1 MRPINLVI
9 SAFGCYA
16 DKCELPFRDFGPE
29 GLYLITGDTGAGKT
43 TIFDAV
49 TFALYGKTSGDHKDP
64 GMLRSKYAPPEAETY
79 VEFTFSYHGKIYK
92 VKRNPEYERPKQKGG
107 GFTVE
112 KAEAELYLPDGRIV
126 SKTGDVNAEIVKIL
140 EITREQFVQIAM
152 IAQGDFRKVLHSKTE
167 DRTEIFRKIFY
178 TDRYKKFQD
187 TVKSDANKLFADLKE
202 QQREYEFWLGSIRLD
217 ESDTGNGE
225 KLSDIKLGL
234 FLADESLEWL
244 SKIIDAD
251 VSLFEQNAKS
261 LDEAVKNL
269 GEINQKTGTAQND
282 KKSRDLLAEAR
293 KRSPEQQTALDEAR
307 ENLKKEKAK
316 QPEYETQK
324 KRIIEINGTLP
335 KYRQLQILNETI
347 ISNRKKRDL
356 EKEKSDMLEKK
367 QNADKTA
374 LEAVKEELR
383 LLGGAEAEF
392 ENLNNKKT
400 TLTTRLTEL
409 QSLKTSTGDYN
420 ELVGLYNKAKENYK
434 TKSETSRAL
443 ETRYESLRKAYL
455 DEQAGLL
462 ASGLVENEP
471 CPVCGSTE
479 HPRIAVLSVHAPS
492 KNDLEKAEEKAK
504 IADKETKTASE
515 TANTFKGRI
524 ETKKNEIESLAA
536 ALLDKTEFAGIPA
549 ALYDNLKEISDEIGK
564 TDDLLAKQKQKLAR
578 KEMLEK
584 YIPQAEQNLSASID
598 NLSKTREF
606 VVSLDATIAAD
617 TENREK
623 QAFEL
628 SFKSE
633 AAAKE
638 EILALSAKQTACESA
653 LAAAQTGFDA
663 IKSAFEGTLKEIETL
678 QAALSGSEP
687 FDLEALRKEG
697 EAAENL
703 QKELNAKSRKID
715 ARISANKTASAN
727 IEKTLKK
734 LSETQT
740 RYKWMKSL
748 SDTAN
753 GDISGKEKIN
763 LETYIQIAYFDRIIA
778 RANLRLLQMS
788 GMQFELKRRDLGAL
802 KSKSGLDLNIV
813 DHHNGSQRDVKTL
826 SGGESF
832 IASLSL
838 ALGLSDEIQSNAG
851 GIRLDSMFVDEG
863 FDSLDETKL
872 AQSIQ
877 ALKNISQANRLI
889 GIISHVAGL
898 DEKIERKIVVTKEP
912 GGASKA
918 KIVI

>member
-1 MRPINLVI
+1 MRPLRLVI

-16 DKCELPFRDFGPE
+16 GKCELPFGDFGPE

-64 GMLRSKYAPPEAETY
+64 GMLRSKYASPEAETY
-79 VEFTFSYHGKIYK
+79 VEFTFLYHGKIYK

-112 KAEAELYLPDGRIV
+112 KAEAELHLPDGRIV

-178 TDRYKKFQD
+178 TDRYKKLQD
-187 TVKSDANKLFADLKE
+187 TIKADAGKLLADSKE
-202 QQREYEFWLGSIRLD
+202 QQRDYEFWLGSIRLD
-217 ESDTGNGE
+217 EFETDDAV
-225 KLSDIKLGL
+225 KLSDVKNGL
-234 FLADESLEWL
+234 LSADETIEWI

-251 VSLFEQNAKS
+251 CLLFEKNAKR
-261 LDEAVKNL
+261 LDEVVKNL

-282 KKSRDLLAEAR
+282 KKSRDLLAEAK
-293 KRSPEQQTALDEAR
+293 KRSFEQQTAFDEAQA
-307 ENLKKEKAK
+307 NLKKEKEK
-316 QPEYETQK
+316 QPEYEAQK
-324 KRIIEINGTLP
+324 KRSIEIGGTLP
-335 KYRQLQILNETI
+335 KYRQLQILSETI
-347 ISNRKKRDL
+347 MSNVKKRDF
-356 EKEKSDMLEKK
+356 EKEKSDALEKK

-374 LEAVKEELR
+374 LEAAKNELR
-383 LLGGAEAEF
+383 SLGGAEAEI
-392 ENLNNKKT
+392 ESLHSKKT
-400 TLTTRLTEL
+400 VLTARITEL
-409 QSLKTSTGDYN
+409 QSLKTSAGEYN
-420 ELVGLYNKAKENYK
+420 GFAVLYKKAKEDYK
-434 TKSETSRAL
+434 NKSETSQASR
-443 ETRYESLRKAYL
+443 TRYESLRKAYL

-462 ASGLVENEP
+462 ASELRENEP
-471 CPVCGSTE
+471 CPVCGSAE
-479 HPRIAVLSVHAPS
+479 HPCPAVLSAHAPS

-504 IADKETKTASE
+504 IAEAETKTASE
-515 TANTFKGRI
+515 TANNFKGRI
-524 ETKKNEIESLAA
+524 EAKKNEIESLAA
-536 ALLDKTEFAGIPA
+536 ALLGEIKFEEIPA
-549 ALYDNLKEISDEIGK
+549 ALYEKLTEISAEIGN
-564 TDDLLAKQKQKLAR
+564 TGEQLEKQKQKLAR
-578 KEMLEK
+578 KEMLESR
-584 YIPQAEQNLSASID
+584 IPQAEQNLFASTD
-598 NLSKTREF
+598 NLTKIREF
-606 VVSLDATIAAD
+606 VVSLNATIAAD
-617 TENREK
+617 TENLEK
-623 QAFEL
+623 QASEL

-638 EILALSAKQTACESA
+638 ELFALSAKQTAHENT

-663 IKSAFEGTLKEIETL
+663 IKSAFEGTLKQIETL
-678 QAALSGSEP
+678 KAALSGSEP
-687 FDLEALRKEG
+687 LDLDILQKEK

-703 QKELNAKSRKID
+703 QKELNGKNRKID
-715 ARISANKTASAN
+715 ARVSANKTALAN

-734 LSETQT
+734 LSESQT
-740 RYKWMKSL
+740 RYKWMKAL

-753 GDISGKEKIN
+753 GDMSGKEKIN

-788 GMQFELKRRDLGAL
+788 GMQFELKRRDSNAL

-813 DHHNGSQRDVKTL
+813 DHHNGSERDVKTL

-872 AQSIQ
+872 SQSIQ
-877 ALKNISQANRLI
+877 ALTNISQANRLI

-898 DEKIERKIVVTKEP
+898 DEKIERKIVVTKN
-912 GGASKA
+912 GGASRA
-918 KIVI
+918 TIVI